1 LGTPFERRAS
11 GSSAPRVPEHSFA
24 GIMAGR
30 ERVRFVLEPVLG
42 PQYALERAN
51 NIVQALALASREPLL
66 VALDML
72 RLVPE
77 ERRVSLAAAVRD
89 AWLAH
94 GPQS

>member
-1 LGTPFERRAS
+1 MGTPYERRA
-11 GSSAPRVPEHSFA
+11 APRHEQAPERSFA

-42 PQYALERAN
+42 PQQALERAN
-51 NIVQALALASREPLL
+51 NIVQALALARAEPLL

-77 ERRVSLAAAVRD
+77 DRRVLLAVAVRD
-89 AWLAH
+89 AWLAQ
-94 GPQS
+94 GSQS

>member
-1 LGTPFERRAS
+1 LGRPYDHEVRTSLRGIDR
-11 GSSAPRVPEHSFA
+11 SFA

-42 PQYALERAN
+42 PQHALERAN
-51 NIVQALALASREPLL
+51 NIVQALALASGEPLL

-77 ERRVSLAAAVRD
+77 ERRVTLAHAVRD

-94 GPQS
+94 GPV